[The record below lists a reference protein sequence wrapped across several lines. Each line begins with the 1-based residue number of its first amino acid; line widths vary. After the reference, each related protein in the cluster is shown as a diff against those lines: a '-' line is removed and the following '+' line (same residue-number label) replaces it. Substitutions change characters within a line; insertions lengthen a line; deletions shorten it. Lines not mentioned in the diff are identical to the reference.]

1 MNAVKEKWH
10 FTYMGIKLENSRFLI
25 SNDEGQ
31 KKVFFYVLKEQNYQQ
46 NPIHSENTLW
56 A

>member
-1 MNAVKEKWH
+1 MQSKKNDILPTWE
-10 FTYMGIKLENSRFLI
+10 FKLENSRFLI